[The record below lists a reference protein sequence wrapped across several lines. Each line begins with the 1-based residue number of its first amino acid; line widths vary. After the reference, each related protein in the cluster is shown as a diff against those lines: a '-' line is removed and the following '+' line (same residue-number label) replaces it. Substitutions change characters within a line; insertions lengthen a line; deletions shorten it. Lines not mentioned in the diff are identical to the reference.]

1 MSTAMKE
8 IKEKVTISL
17 TPEMMDKLNEV
28 RGEATRTAYI
38 RGLIE
43 IDLSGVSAG
52 QYLKDLRDII
62 HVKEG
67 LIAIMRRDALAI
79 MASAKNMAN
88 NGRIKQ

>member
-1 MSTAMKE
+1 MKTTMKE
-8 IKEKVTISL
+8 IKEKVSVSL
-17 TPEMMDKLNEV
+17 SPETMDKLDNV
-28 RGEATRTAYI
+28 RGEASKSEYI
-38 RGLIE
+38 RGLVE

-62 HVKEG
+62 QCKEG

-88 NGRIKQ
+88 NGRIK